1 MFSDRVPE
9 DAMIII
15 RNGRRRIIKPLKRRQ
30 QLQRLWQQPV
40 LIRLSLG
47 RPAVVWVT
55 DVVSRAERPATL
67 PAEKIFLRPN
77 SCTAVAL
84 VAASITIEDCPIR
97 PLVFP
102 PSRWPSTLP
111 PRPNRFDSASPS
123 IPRNENAVS
132 SDSAENIVKP
142 STAKAH
148 RFAQSNS

>member
-1 MFSDRVPE
+1 MRNRQQNRRLDRLNRFDEFISEFLLHFPVLDMFSDRVPE

-47 RPAVVWVT
+47 RPAVAWVT
-55 DVVSRAERPATL
+55 DVVSRAERPATP

-84 VAASITIEDCPIR
+84 VAASITIGDCPIR

-102 PSRWPSTLP
+102 LSR
-111 PRPNRFDSASPS
+111 
-123 IPRNENAVS
+123 
-132 SDSAENIVKP
+132 
-142 STAKAH
+142 
-148 RFAQSNS
+148 